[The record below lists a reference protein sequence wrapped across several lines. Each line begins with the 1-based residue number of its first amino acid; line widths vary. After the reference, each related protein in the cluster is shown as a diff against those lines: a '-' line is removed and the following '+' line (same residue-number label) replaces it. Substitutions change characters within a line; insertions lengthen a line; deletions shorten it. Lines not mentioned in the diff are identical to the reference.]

1 MNKFNHSKKKM
12 IFFGGIG
19 IGALILVV
27 GVIFVTTFLMSPKKR
42 IYKALMNTYGG
53 MDILSEY
60 GEKGGT
66 VTVDADVSGANGDVN
81 IKYLETTDKSSMEK
95 AGKIELSQGGQTVL
109 SSDFAMGQDGEYLSV
124 DDVTDGYVQLGDK
137 SGTAP
142 SGPVEEPQKSGKED
156 KAGERRQGNPVA
168 GIIGRLWSEAEVTS
182 AGKGSVTNGVKK
194 IKCKKY
200 KAVIKASDINSM
212 LTEMSQAKQS
222 VGDKGQSSVLLLLQE
237 FFHGASMQGGSG
249 GMMPGQDSSGF
260 GSMMPGQDSSGFGG
274 MMPGQ
279 DSSGFGG
286 MMPGQG
292 DDQQGG
298 QQSGFP
304 DIKSLMESGVSSDL
318 VLTIYMDKNKVRAF
332 VADVTFADD
341 ASTALKVASKNKGVD
356 KVTAETE
363 WTISLA
369 SATDEDDIYLDVE
382 ALDGKIDIN
391 AEAALMKS
399 GQSVLSGTGIIQ
411 ISTDID
417 KDELDKVS
425 NVITMGDVDQSKL
438 GAKNQDVRN
447 ALSVLRDGQNQNPMM
462 GGSGGQFGGPGM
474 GGSDNYSNYGF
485 GQGGPGMGPGMVPG
499 MGGMMPVMM
508 PGMYPD

>member
-260 GSMMPGQDSSGFGG
+260 G
-274 MMPGQ
+274 
-279 DSSGFGG
+279 G

-292 DDQQGG
+292 NDQQGG

-399 GQSVLSGTGIIQ
+399 GQSVLSGTGNIQ

-474 GGSDNYSNYGF
+474 GGSDEYSNYGF
-485 GQGGPGMGPGMVPG
+485 GQGGPGMGPGMGAGMGPGMGPGMGSGMGPG
-499 MGGMMPVMM
+499 MGGMMPGMM

>member
-237 FFHGASMQGGSG
+237 FFHGASMQGG
-249 GMMPGQDSSGF
+249 
-260 GSMMPGQDSSGFGG
+260 FGG

-399 GQSVLSGTGIIQ
+399 GQSVLSGTGNIQ

-474 GGSDNYSNYGF
+474 GENDNYSNYGF
-485 GQGGPGMGPGMVPG
+485 GQGGPGIGPGMGPGMGSGMGPG
-499 MGGMMPVMM
+499 MGGMMPGMM